1 MQSLMVLKA
10 LHGLATV
17 LLIGGA
23 AAVIYRWWR
32 GGQTGDKAALGH
44 TLQRPWLFAWL
55 AMGLSLL
62 VFPVSGWWMVH
73 GTGWSLGQTWL
84 LSGSVLYT
92 VGILCWL
99 LLLGRVNRM
108 RIAGSSVSIGQRR
121 TVMGLSIL
129 GGAILLAALSV
140 MVLKPV

>member
-1 MQSLMVLKA
+1 MQNLMLLKA
-10 LHGLATV
+10 LHGLATA

-23 AAVIYRWWR
+23 LAVVYRWARGWR
-32 GGQTGDKAALGH
+32 AGDPAALGQ

-73 GTGWSLGQTWL
+73 DTGWSLGQTWL

-99 LLLGRVNRM
+99 LLLWRVNRL
-108 RIAGSSVSIGQRR
+108 RQAGQAVSAGQRR
-121 TVMGLSIL
+121 TVLGLSIV
-129 GGAILLAALSV
+129 GGVILVAALGV